1 MRSTFAALAAGLS
14 LLAAGPLAAA
24 PWTIDKSH
32 SSVAFSVDHL
42 GFSNVHGVFRDFD
55 ATVDFD
61 PESMETASVAFTI
74 KADSVD
80 TLWEQRD
87 EHIRGADFLDTE
99 AYPEISF
106 VSRTVRLIDEDTAE
120 VTGDVTIK
128 GVTREEIFTAQL
140 RKLGPSPFNPDS
152 QIAGLV
158 IEGAIDRTAYGVEFG
173 APAIGAM
180 MPIRV
185 EVEMS
190 PAG

>member
-1 MRSTFAALAAGLS
+1 MRSTIAALAAGLS

-24 PWTIDKSH
+24 PWQIDKSH

-55 ATVDFD
+55 AVVDFD

-74 KADSVD
+74 QAGSVD
-80 TLWEQRD
+80 TYWEARD

-99 AYPEISF
+99 SHPEISF
-106 VSRTVRLIDEDTAE
+106 VSKTVRLVDEDTAE

-128 GVTREEIFTAQL
+128 GVTKEETFTAQL
-140 RKLGPSPFNPDS
+140 RKLGPSPFNPEL
-152 QIAGLV
+152 QVAGLI
-158 IEGAIDRTAYGVEFG
+158 IEGAIDRTAYGVDFG
-173 APAIGAM
+173 APAIGVM

-190 PAG
+190 PEG